1 MVEVEDMV
9 PKEISFSWIFFSPM
23 FIAVVLGLT
32 GAILINIMARILGLS
47 RWFWHP
53 TLAFLA
59 LTVLLSA
66 LVGIFFVPF

>member
-1 MVEVEDMV
+1 VVEVEDMV
-9 PKEISFSWIFFSPM
+9 PKEISFSWILFPPM

-32 GAILINIMARILGLS
+32 GAILISIMARILGLS

>member
-9 PKEISFSWIFFSPM
+9 PKEISFSWIFFPPM

-32 GAILINIMARILGLS
+32 GAILISIMARILGLS

-66 LVGIFFVPF
+66 LFGIFFVPF